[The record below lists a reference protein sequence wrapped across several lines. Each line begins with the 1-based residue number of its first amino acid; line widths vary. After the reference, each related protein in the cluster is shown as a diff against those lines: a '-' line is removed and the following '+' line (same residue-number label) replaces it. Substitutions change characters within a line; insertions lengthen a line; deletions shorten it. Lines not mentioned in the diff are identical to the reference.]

1 MANKELFNQNLV
13 TTPTSTS
20 TKRIAFG
27 NSGSTAQNITLD
39 DFRKWVTGTTAPVVT
54 TLLQKSFN
62 IGNWSMTT
70 VPGVDVILTGVD
82 RDKIRSI
89 EIIIRS
95 NGNEL
100 FPIWNPHSNQEISA
114 TWRLNASPLTN
125 AKLSLGRKYG
135 YWFDQSGFSGSGNRG
150 YVLVTYVP

>member
-1 MANKELFNQNLV
+1 M
-13 TTPTSTS
+13 
-20 TKRIAFG
+20 
-27 NSGSTAQNITLD
+27 
-39 DFRKWVTGTTAPVVT
+39 
-54 TLLQKSFN
+54 
-62 IGNWSMTT
+62 
-70 VPGVDVILTGVD
+70 PGVDVILTGVD

-125 AKLSLGRKYG
+125 AKLSIGRKNG